1 MNLRVL
7 QLAFS
12 SHTDFVGRVTK
23 SLIEY
28 RWNEG
33 GRTFSDRSSI
43 AYTPPSAQL
52 KRGVAGQKWLWVAL
66 MVIVVFI
73 RQQGQSPVLVQ
84 VYVILGDSK
93 LVTWPN
99 TSVTGSVP
107 AHLAGFCNRAKYSTQ
122 RNPSTVE
129 SRCQEEAEWGHQCI
143 FTLLKR
149 FPSTRVTTLPT
160 CGYTFTFL
168 VR

>member
-7 QLAFS
+7 HLAFS
-12 SHTDFVGRVTK
+12 SHTDFVGSYIKEDGK
-23 SLIEY
+23 SLIEC

-33 GRTFSDRSSI
+33 GWTSSDRSSI

-66 MVIVVFI
+66 MVIIVFI

-107 AHLAGFCNRAKYSTQ
+107 AHLAGYCNRANRIGKIQ
-122 RNPSTVE
+122 
-129 SRCQEEAEWGHQCI
+129 H
-143 FTLLKR
+143 
-149 FPSTRVTTLPT
+149 TTKSIHGGKEVP
-160 CGYTFTFL
+160 GGGRMGPPMYIYII
-168 VR
+168 